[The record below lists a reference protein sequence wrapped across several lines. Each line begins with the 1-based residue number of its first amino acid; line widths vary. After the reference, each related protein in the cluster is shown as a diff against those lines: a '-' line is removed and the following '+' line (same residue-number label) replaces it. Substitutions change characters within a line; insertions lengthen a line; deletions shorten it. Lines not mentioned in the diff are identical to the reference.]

1 MYMYIYHTFFFFR
14 QWTCRQPE
22 PLIELIEHW
31 IPLLPNWILENILDM
46 LVLPK
51 LTLEVEEWNPLT
63 DTVPIHTWI
72 HPWLPLLRTYTYKN
86 LPLVIRKHKE
96 TISITLYYYYRK
108 SFRYFNISNN
118 TT

>member
-1 MYMYIYHTFFFFR
+1 MLYSIIFTTFYR

-22 PLIELIEHW
+22 PLIELIEYW
-31 IPLLPNWILENILDM
+31 MPLLPSWILENILDM

-72 HPWLPLLRTYTYKN
+72 HPWLPLLSKF
-86 LPLVIRKHKE
+86 RKF
-96 TISITLYYYYRK
+96 IID
-108 SFRYFNISNN
+108 
-118 TT
+118 